1 MILGALFGDS
11 RLTTTAA
18 DLYGAAV
25 AQARRIPFY
34 RDLGVPDTVDGRF
47 EMIVLHTILILGRLR
62 QEGDGGVALSQ
73 ALFDVLLDDMDRSL
87 RELGVGDLGV
97 GRRVKAMGK
106 AFYGRAD
113 AYEAALGADGAAG
126 DNALANAL
134 RRNLYGTVETDD
146 HQIAVIIAYIRRE
159 IARLAGQTGRDLL
172 AGKVAFGALL
182 VDKEVG
188 NGEA

>member
-1 MILGALFGDS
+1 MILGALFGDP

-18 DLYGAAV
+18 DLYGAVV

-47 EMIVLHTILILGRLR
+47 EMIVLHTVLILGRLR
-62 QEGDGGVALSQ
+62 QEGDGGAALSQ

-113 AYEAALGADGAAG
+113 AYEAALGADGGAG

-134 RRNLYGTVETDD
+134 RRNLYGTVEADD

-159 IARLAGQTGRDLL
+159 IAGLAGQPGRDLL
-172 AGKVAFGALL
+172 AGKVAFGALPA
-182 VDKEVG
+182 DKEAG